1 MAGDKDPV
9 TGKFQIISRSNKLQ
23 TSANYAMPKTKAAA
37 VQLNSQPDSVKSLDE
52 AYTLVKQAAEAGAG
66 LICLPENFA
75 FLGDERQKLELSSE
89 ISAMVENRLPRWS
102 RELGVT
108 ILGGGYPASAG
119 GGKIYNRS
127 IIVDPNGDVAASY
140 DKIHLFD
147 VDISEDETWRESATV
162 QPGRHKAVVYR
173 SGQLPSIG
181 LSICYDLRF
190 PELYRLMALEGV
202 DIITVPSAFTR
213 PTGEAHW
220 ETLLR
225 ARAIENSAYV
235 VAPAQTGLHG
245 GKRKT
250 WGHSLI
256 IDPWGKIVADAGSEP
271 RIIYAEVDTDYL
283 NEIRKKLPSLKHRVL

>member
-1 MAGDKDPV
+1 
-9 TGKFQIISRSNKLQ
+9 
-23 TSANYAMPKTKAAA
+23 MPKTKAAA
-37 VQLNSQPDSVKSLDE
+37 IQLNSQPDADQSLND
-52 AYTLVKQAAEAGAG
+52 AYTLVKQAVEAGAS
-66 LICLPENFA
+66 LVCLPENFA
-75 FLGDERQKLELSSE
+75 FLGDERQKLEQATQ
-89 ISAMVENRLPRWS
+89 ISAMVENRLPRWA
-102 RELGVT
+102 REFDIT

-162 QPGRHKAVVYR
+162 QHGKHKAVVYR
-173 SGQLPSIG
+173 YENLPSIG

-190 PELYRLMALEGV
+190 PELYRMMSLEGV

-235 VAPAQTGLHG
+235 IAPAQTGQHG
-245 GKRKT
+245 EKRKT

-256 IDPWGKIVADAGSEP
+256 IDPWGKVLADAGDEP
-271 RIIYAEVDTDYL
+271 GIIYADIDTDYL
-283 NEIRKKLPSLKHRVL
+283 QEIRKKLPSLKHRVL